1 MNGTIL
7 HPAYDIHIQYQI
19 FKRAN
24 GYKPWMFNNK
34 LDACRYLRHPY
45 DPVLAIVYG
54 LFKDFS
60 NINHT
65 CPYKGPQIL
74 KDFYLR
80 HELLRL
86 PIPTGN
92 LRNISKPA
100 SNRDKKLQFDTNISF
115 TYFEDYLKQK

>member
-1 MNGTIL
+1 EAVVFKFTNFACESYNTSWYVFHNCRLKAVARDKVLLNMNGTIL

-65 CPYKGPQIL
+65 CPYKV
-74 KDFYLR
+74 
-80 HELLRL
+80 
-86 PIPTGN
+86 
-92 LRNISKPA
+92 
-100 SNRDKKLQFDTNISF
+100 
-115 TYFEDYLKQK
+115 